1 MSVLKWFP
9 LTGRGEGGLQAQE
22 SGGGGQKIQG
32 GHQGVKE
39 SRGVKNSGCRKFWGM
54 KMSGGQKVG
63 GGVKKV
69 RHTNLKTNIFESS
82 SCLCTSG
89 NV

>member
-1 MSVLKWFP
+1 MIGRERFGAKIQNSNGPIRSEYLCDVIILMSVLKWFP

-39 SRGVKNSGCRKFWGM
+39 SRGSKIQVVENSGG
-54 KMSGGQKVG
+54 
-63 GGVKKV
+63 
-69 RHTNLKTNIFESS
+69 
-82 SCLCTSG
+82 
-89 NV
+89 